1 MAEERAQRRLAAI
14 FVVDV
19 AGSLLRDATVVT
31 PLKTDTFGDFK
42 FDHLDADGQKYE
54 IEVKAYG
61 LPATKIHVTLDRSK
75 TVGILH
81 LR

>member
-31 PLKTDTFGDFK
+31 PLKTDTFGDFN
-42 FDHLDADGQKYE
+42 FF
-54 IEVKAYG
+54 
-61 LPATKIHVTLDRSK
+61 TLTPMDKNMKSK
-75 TVGILH
+75 
-81 LR
+81 